1 MVVSFLG
8 MENNQ
13 TDTIKVKQERPN
25 KKSEVSMLTVRC
37 SVFDIGITST
47 SSIEYSYL

>member
-1 MVVSFLG
+1 

-25 KKSEVSMLTVRC
+25 KKGQVSMLTVRC
-37 SVFDIGITST
+37 SVFDMVNTTSA
-47 SSIEYSYL
+47 SSIDCAYL

>member
-25 KKSEVSMLTVRC
+25 KKGKVSMLTVRY
-37 SVFDIGITST
+37 SAFDMVITST
-47 SSIEYSYL
+47 SSIDCAYL

>member
-1 MVVSFLG
+1 MFVSFLG

-25 KKSEVSMLTVRC
+25 KKKAK
-37 SVFDIGITST
+37 
-47 SSIEYSYL
+47 